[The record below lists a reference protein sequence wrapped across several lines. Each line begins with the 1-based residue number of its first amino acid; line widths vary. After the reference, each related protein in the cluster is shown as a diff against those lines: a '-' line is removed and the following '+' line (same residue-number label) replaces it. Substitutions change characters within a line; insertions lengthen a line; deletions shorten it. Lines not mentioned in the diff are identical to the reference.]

1 MQLPGSSQYRLNPY
15 HESGFFL
22 TQAEAIMA
30 NCIKNQNHLVMY
42 DGDNKQNL
50 EINCPLTTADG
61 LISTSFCEQ

>member
-1 MQLPGSSQYRLNPY
+1 
-15 HESGFFL
+15 
-22 TQAEAIMA
+22 
-30 NCIKNQNHLVMY
+30 MY